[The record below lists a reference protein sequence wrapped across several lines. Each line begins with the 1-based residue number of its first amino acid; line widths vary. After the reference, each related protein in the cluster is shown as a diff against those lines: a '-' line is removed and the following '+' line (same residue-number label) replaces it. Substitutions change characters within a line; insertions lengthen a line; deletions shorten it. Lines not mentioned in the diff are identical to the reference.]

1 MPTSLTFTNLQAQ
14 IVAYLEKG
22 GANDTT
28 VSSYL
33 PNIINQA
40 ERRIARE
47 LKVLG
52 FINSVQSNLTVGA
65 NGWILPKPSD
75 WRQTVSI
82 NVEYGTGSTGGSNVL
97 WNPLLPRSLEYVR
110 AYNRDVTVT
119 GPPKYYADYNW
130 SNWAITPNPDQA
142 YPFEVV
148 YYQLPPLLDATNQT
162 NWTST
167 YAPNLLLYSCLME
180 CEPFIKEDERIA
192 VWKDLYQRELAA
204 MNGEDQ
210 AKILDRQVTRQD
222 D

>member
-1 MPTSLTFTNLQAQ
+1 MPTSLTFNNLQAQ

-47 LKVLG
+47 LKLLG
-52 FINSVQSNLTVGA
+52 FINPVQSNLVAGSYIVA
-65 NGWILPKPSD
+65 KPSD

-82 NVEYGTGSTGGSNVL
+82 NVEYGTGSTGGTNVL
-97 WNPLLPRSLEYVR
+97 WNPLLPRAQEYVR
-110 AYNRDVTVT
+110 AYNRDVTVQ
-119 GPPKYYADYNW
+119 GPPKFYADYDYGNW
-130 SNWAITPNPDQA
+130 IIAPTPDFA
-142 YPFEVV
+142 YPFEVI
-148 YYQLPPLLDATNQT
+148 YYQLPPLLDATTQT

-167 YAPNLLLYSCLME
+167 YAPNLLLYSCLLE
-180 CEPFIKEDERIA
+180 CEPFIKEDERMP
-192 VWKDLYQRELAA
+192 VWQQLYDRELAA

-210 AKILDRQVTRQD
+210 NKILDRQVTRQEV
-222 D
+222 